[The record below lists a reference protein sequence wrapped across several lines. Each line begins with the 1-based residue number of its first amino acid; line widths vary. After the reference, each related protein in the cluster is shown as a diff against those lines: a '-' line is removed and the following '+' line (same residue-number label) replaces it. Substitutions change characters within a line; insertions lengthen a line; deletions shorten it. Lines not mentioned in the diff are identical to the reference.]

1 MALAAAA
8 GVLVLGPAATASAA
22 ERVVAIPQSNY
33 ASTNV
38 AIDQGEPLT
47 FLNLDA
53 LNHDV
58 TARGKDSSGDPL
70 FSTPLI
76 GPGQEVPVEG
86 ADALSPGSYA
96 FVCSVHPNME
106 GTLTVGGGG
115 GESGGDGPA
124 IELDVLDSKL
134 AEVRRSGVLR
144 VEMTVDGPAGMTL
157 SASAKVGKESVK
169 LGRAAHDFP
178 QGGSHVMEV
187 ELSKAARS
195 ALKGADKAKVAVRA
209 KAEDSAGNT
218 SKARTAETLR

>member
-1 MALAAAA
+1 VALAAAA
-8 GVLVLGPAATASAA
+8 GVLALGPAATASAA

-76 GPGQEVPVEG
+76 GPGQEVPVAG

-96 FVCSVHPNME
+96 FFCSVHPNME

-115 GESGGDGPA
+115 GGGDGPA

-134 AEVRRSGVLR
+134 AAVRKSGVLR
-144 VEMTVDGPAGMTL
+144 VEMTVDGPAGMDL
-157 SASAKVGKESVK
+157 SASAKVGKDSVK

-187 ELSKAARS
+187 GLSKAARS
-195 ALKGADKAKVAVRA
+195 ALKGAKKAKVTVRA

-218 SKARTAETLR
+218 STARTAETLR